1 MKLLVLGIGNLVMND
16 DAAGVLAAQEL
27 MKEFPSTDTL
37 RVMDGGTLGL
47 DLLVYIEWSDRLIIA
62 DAVDFGME
70 PGTVV
75 KVDGDDID
83 AVFENRL
90 SAHQMGMKDMLAT
103 AELMGVRP
111 KEVVLY
117 GIQTGSIEMDMTLT
131 PQVEAGIPKL
141 ISHLRDE
148 ITAFIG

>member
-1 MKLLVLGIGNLVMND
+1 MNLLVLGIGNLVMND

-27 MKEFPSTDTL
+27 MEEFPEQENF

-47 DLLVYIEWSDRLIIA
+47 DLLVYIEWADRLVIA
-62 DAVDFGME
+62 DAVDFGLE
-70 PGTVV
+70 AGTVV
-75 KVDGDDID
+75 RVDGNDID

-111 KEVVLY
+111 KEVLLY
-117 GIQTGSIEMDMTLT
+117 GIQTDSIEMDMTLT
-131 PQVEAGIPKL
+131 PKVAENMPKL
-141 ISHLRDE
+141 IEHLRSE
-148 ITAFIG
+148 IKAFLG

>member
-1 MKLLVLGIGNLVMND
+1 MNLLVLGIGNLVMND

-27 MKEFPSTDTL
+27 MKEFPEQENF

-47 DLLVYIEWSDRLIIA
+47 DLLVYIEWADRLVIA
-62 DAVDFGME
+62 DAVDFGLE
-70 PGTVV
+70 AGTVV
-75 KVDGDDID
+75 RVDGNDID

-111 KEVVLY
+111 KEVLLY
-117 GIQTGSIEMDMTLT
+117 GIQTDSIEMDMTLT
-131 PQVEAGIPKL
+131 PKVAENMPKL
-141 ISHLRDE
+141 IEHLRSE
-148 ITAFIG
+148 IKAFLG